1 MTWRAFP
8 VWALAVT
15 GCVAQTP
22 NALTVKWEK
31 LPPARVTTKSELVLS
46 CIPSDAD
53 VELDGVPQGTS
64 EDFRGEPRGLS
75 MGKGVRRVQVKKQ
88 GYLPWD
94 TVVETDGTRVVMN
107 VTLISTGSTSTQG
120 TP

>member
-1 MTWRAFP
+1 MTWRASA
-8 VWALAVT
+8 VWALAL
-15 GCVAQTP
+15 GACAQTP
-22 NALTVKWEK
+22 SNVLTTSWEK

-46 CIPSDAD
+46 CIPADAD
-53 VELDGVPQGTS
+53 VELDGVPQGTC
-64 EDFRGEPRGLS
+64 EDFRGEPKGLA

-107 VTLISTGSTSTQG
+107 VTLISTGST

>member
-1 MTWRAFP
+1 MKSAF
-8 VWALAVT
+8 WALGLIGCAQAPNVLTANAQKLAT
-15 GCVAQTP
+15 G
-22 NALTVKWEK
+22 
-31 LPPARVTTKSELVLS
+31 RVTTKSELVLS
-46 CIPSDAD
+46 CTPPDAD
-53 VELDGVPQGTS
+53 VELDGVPQGTC
-64 EDFRGEPRGLS
+64 EDFRGEPRGLA

-107 VTLISTGSTSTQG
+107 VTLISTGGG

>member
-1 MTWRAFP
+1 MLL
-8 VWALAVT
+8 VWALALT
-15 GCVAQTP
+15 ACAQTP
-22 NALTVKWEK
+22 NVLTVNWEK

-46 CIPSDAD
+46 CNPSDAD
-53 VELDGVPQGTS
+53 VELDGVPQGTC
-64 EDFRGEPRGLS
+64 EDFRGEPRGLA

-107 VTLISTGSTSTQG
+107 VTLISTGSTSSQGG